1 MKSVLVLVFLLA
13 SVIYCGEYG
22 KHGLRK
28 ARLEDMPKAMPP
40 PEHEKTMFKFHTY
53 EFRSNTTV
61 IDGDKNRAIQHTH
74 FIYNWDQVHNDAESG
89 AMIRFALVK
98 CLAGDCE
105 NVEVNKTYFLGI
117 RQGRHSIRGLYK
129 NKTDDWPEW
138 SVLHSVVQLI
148 TLPHEEHGEAWF
160 RGQSPHGDCA
170 HRFIRKTDQR
180 QAREIKDCHLS
191 NHSLIPGL
199 YAANYESEVEINL
212 NKKYHGKVH
221 LIRGNE
227 KLEITSPLH
236 KKTRWTI
243 ETEIRINLIAQN
255 ESYGIRFCNGTWD
268 LPKCAEHMEL
278 DTVGTNWKEIMTKM
292 RFPNHKVSIDKGLP
306 FGGLLRM
313 YDGVDV
319 SSFTEV
325 LSVVPPSKKNE
336 HLQAFA
342 AAGEIDLNLLEK
354 SVKKEEF
361 TIYLQ
366 ALGHRK
372 QNLRFAIDEL
382 KKFADSPTALS
393 TIVSLCHRSGTCS
406 NEELETFKLPTERNC
421 KRALEEVCRQGVGE
435 QLEII
440 SKCDP
445 AHFTAKDV
453 RVLMNVFHGV
463 CSKKVEE
470 KWCVSILLLE
480 PTGCFRQL
488 KALDTL
494 LRIYN
499 RQPLAGTLLL
509 RSEFEAPQKPTKWS
523 YFHDAERVLLA
534 KGSENWKQL
543 RGFKVFQRNY
553 NTHALHGNSTIKFW
567 RFGDFELMQRALDK
581 TEDLEVKWRGS
592 ELISLNQRKLR
603 LLNVLYNDFGTFNLP
618 ISNLYANFPLIGGVP
633 FGLQL
638 QSVVTVEHR
647 PQSLKLDF
655 LMDGNVQFGVHQSQS
670 TIGVETGVKI
680 DNRRIEMDEVLLR
693 QTNRLDGRG
702 RDRQIRFP
710 GCEKMK
716 ILFVF
721 FLTSLALEVPEKFL
735 GSWNLERTENI
746 DNYMKERG
754 LTFFQRKMVNI
765 ASVIRVYQ
773 RNGTEGYNTF
783 ILSTFK
789 NVYWYNWTIGV
800 TANRT
805 YVDDKVYQITFDYSN
820 GTFYEKHESGNTTDI
835 CEHTINNNGEL
846 VQRVQV
852 NGVVG
857 KRWFRKLVV

>member
-1 MKSVLVLVFLLA
+1 MKSAIVLVFLLA
-13 SVIYCGEYG
+13 PVVYCGEYG

-61 IDGDKNRAIQHTH
+61 IDGDMNRAIQRTH
-74 FIYNWDQVHNDAESG
+74 FIYNWDQIHNDAESG

-105 NVEVNKTYFLGI
+105 DVEVNKTYFLGI

-138 SVLHSVVQLI
+138 SVLHSIVQLI
-148 TLPHEEHGEAWF
+148 TLPHEEQGEAWF

-170 HRFIRKTDQR
+170 HRFIRKNDQR
-180 QAREIKDCHLS
+180 HAREIKDCHLS

-199 YAANYESEVEINL
+199 YDANYESEVEINL

-236 KKTRWTI
+236 KKSRWTI
-243 ETEIRINLIAQN
+243 ETQIRIDLIAQN

-278 DTVGTNWKEIMTKM
+278 DTVGTNWNEIMMKM
-292 RFPNHKVSIDKGLP
+292 RFPNHKVSIDKKLP

-313 YDGVDV
+313 YDGADV
-319 SSFTEV
+319 SSFIEV
-325 LSVVPPSKKNE
+325 LSVVPPAKKNE

-342 AAGEIDLNLLEK
+342 AVGEIDLKSLRK
-354 SVKKEEF
+354 SVKNAEF

-366 ALGHRK
+366 ALGHR
-372 QNLRFAIDEL
+372 QQDRRSAIDEL
-382 KKFADSPTALS
+382 KASKLADNPTALS
-393 TIVSLCHRSGTCS
+393 TIVSLCRRSGTC
-406 NEELETFKLPTERNC
+406 NEEEMDTFKLPTERNC
-421 KRALEEVCRQGVGE
+421 KRALNEVCRRGIEE
-435 QLEII
+435 QLEILN
-440 SKCDP
+440 KCDS

-463 CSKKVEE
+463 CSEKVEE
-470 KWCVSILLLE
+470 KW
-480 PTGCFRQL
+480 QL
-488 KALDTL
+488 KALDIL

-523 YFHDAERVLLA
+523 YFHDAERVLLT

-553 NTHALHGNSTIKFW
+553 NTHAVHGNSTIKFW
-567 RFGDFELMQRALDK
+567 RFANFELMQQLVDK
-581 TEDLEVKWRGS
+581 TEEFQVKWRGHK
-592 ELISLNQRKLR
+592 LISLDQQKLKV
-603 LLNVLYNDFGTFNLP
+603 LNVSYDDFETINLP
-618 ISNLYANFPLIGGVP
+618 LSNLYANFPLIAGVP
-633 FGLQL
+633 LGLQL

-647 PQSLKLDF
+647 PQGLKLDF

-670 TIGVETGVKI
+670 TIGIKTGVKLE
-680 DNRRIEMDEVLLR
+680 NRQIELDEVLLR

-702 RDRQIRFP
+702 RDRRIQFP

-716 ILFVF
+716 IFFVF
-721 FLTSLALEVPEKFL
+721 FLTSLALEIPEKFL
-735 GSWNLERTENI
+735 GSWNLERT
-746 DNYMKERG
+746 DNMDSYMIERG
-754 LTFFQRKMVNI
+754 KSRSF
-765 ASVIRVYQ
+765 
-773 RNGTEGYNTF
+773 
-783 ILSTFK
+783 
-789 NVYWYNWTIGV
+789 
-800 TANRT
+800 
-805 YVDDKVYQITFDYSN
+805 
-820 GTFYEKHESGNTTDI
+820 
-835 CEHTINNNGEL
+835 
-846 VQRVQV
+846 
-852 NGVVG
+852 
-857 KRWFRKLVV
+857 